1 MGRINVLLDQLA
13 DNTDNDLRK
22 ETIRIGLETID
33 ERRKDR
39 FQEKE
44 LSIRRR
50 VEHLN
55 DSIDDLQM
63 KVLMDNM
70 GDSMRVGVEKVI
82 TKKQQE
88 VKKLE
93 DELALLN
100 NK

>member
-1 MGRINVLLDQLA
+1 MEQLA
-13 DNTDNDLRK
+13 ENNDNDLKK

-50 VEHLN
+50 IEQLN

-63 KVLMDNM
+63 KVLTDNI

-93 DELALLN
+93 NELALLN